1 MTSSIPLAGAAI
13 VAVGNE
19 LLSGKVAD
27 TNTPLLVRE
36 LRELGMPLL
45 ETRTIPDDVDYIGAT
60 FREVSARYEVV
71 FSSGGVG
78 PTHDDVT
85 FLGLARGFGVPLVR
99 NADLARD
106 IAAFYGDATNE
117 PLLRMAD
124 LPEGA
129 VLLREQ
135 NLVIPVVLVRNIYVL
150 PGEPNIFRRK
160 FKAIRDRFRRTPFH
174 LRRVF
179 TNQGEGE
186 IAVALDETEKRF
198 GIAIGSYPRYD
209 AADYQVM
216 VTLESKDGEKVEAA
230 LAHLLERLEKGAIVR
245 VE

>member
-1 MTSSIPLAGAAI
+1 MSARAGAAI

-27 TNTPLLVRE
+27 TNSPHLIHE
-36 LRELGMPLL
+36 LRDLGFPLL
-45 ETRTIPDDVDYIGAT
+45 ETRTIPDDLDRIADT
-60 FREVSARYEVV
+60 FREVSPAFEVV

-78 PTHDDVT
+78 PTHDDIT
-85 FLGLARGFGVPLVR
+85 FLGLARAFGVPVVR
-99 NADLARD
+99 NAELAHD
-106 IAAFYGDATNE
+106 IAAFYGSETNE
-117 PLLRMAD
+117 ALLRMAD

-129 VLLREQ
+129 ELVREPH
-135 NLVIPVVLVRNIYVL
+135 LVIPVVLLRNIYVL

-160 FKAIRDRFRRTPFH
+160 FKAIRERFRRTPFF

-179 TNQGEGE
+179 TMQGEGE
-186 IAVALDETEKRF
+186 IAETLAETEKRF

-209 AADYQVM
+209 TTEYQVM
-216 VTLESKDGEKVEAA
+216 ITLESKGKEAVEQA
-230 LAHLLERLEKGAIVR
+230 LEHLLARLEKPAIVR